1 MSTIGWE
8 LSSDTSGF
16 LDTCCENLC
25 RNSVLTGNKP
35 ESCTLF
41 GLLKTASLV
50 VGIANCLK
58 QRLFSIWQERLLFL
72 VFFFCVE
79 NITILDVDSKN
90 T

>member
-1 MSTIGWE
+1 MKKMSTIGWE

-58 QRLFSIWQERLLFL
+58 QTVFNLARKTSFFS
-72 VFFFCVE
+72 FFFLCGE
-79 NITILDVDSKN
+79 
-90 T
+90 